1 MRESVALLKHVSQ
14 MSKYSRECFLFLVMY
29 GVIFEI
35 FVNFFSVNFFFLLLN
50 SEKVVKP
57 LYYLA
62 SRKDC
67 VTG

>member
-1 MRESVALLKHVSQ
+1 